1 MRGERPGMCYN
12 GRTRVIRRPA
22 TIRHRSGEGSGLMT
36 YVAIEG
42 VIGAGKTTLARL
54 LQPELGGTLVMEVF
68 EENPFLSRFYEDRAR
83 YAFQTQMFFLLS
95 RYHQQR
101 SLRLMSR
108 PLVSDYIFAKD
119 ALFASVNLGGD
130 ELEMYQ
136 RVHSALAEQ
145 VETPDLLIYLR
156 ADTDRL
162 MQRIALRDRPYERNM
177 ERDYIDSLRRAY
189 DAFFTAYDAGPALVL
204 ETNTVD
210 FVANPQDRAEVLTRI
225 LAALGRAPR
234 QESLPGFNGELSDSA
249 PSTDEVPSTAAALA
263 APPPAPPDLS
273 HGTRRLREYQEFHH
287 WLDETK
293 DFNPDLLFNFV
304 KMQEEIGE
312 LARLVAIL
320 SAGRNSLSSPP
331 SLAEIGYEMADVLAY
346 LLKLANYLGVDLEA
360 AYLEKMQSN
369 LGRRWR

>member
-1 MRGERPGMCYN
+1 MAAHAVSADRQ
-12 GRTRVIRRPA
+12 
-22 TIRHRSGEGSGLMT
+22 RSGEGSGLMT

-83 YAFQTQMFFLLS
+83 YAFQTQIFFLLS

-119 ALFASVNLGGD
+119 ALFASVNLSGD

-145 VETPDLLIYLR
+145 VETPDLLVYLR

-189 DAFFTAYDAGPALVL
+189 DGFFAGYEAGPALVL
-204 ETNTVD
+204 DANSVD
-210 FVANPQDRAEVLTRI
+210 FVANPEDRAEVITRL

-234 QESLPGFNGELSDSA
+234 QESLPGFNGELAAEAEATPTA
-249 PSTDEVPSTAAALA
+249 PE
-263 APPPAPPDLS
+263 PPAPPPDLA
-273 HGTRRLREYQEFHH
+273 GGARRLRDYQEFHH
-287 WLDETK
+287 WLDTVK
-293 DFNPDLLFNFV
+293 DFSPDVLLNFV
-304 KMQEEIGE
+304 KLQEEIGE
-312 LARLVAIL
+312 LARLVALIGGAK
-320 SAGRNSLSSPP
+320 SDQAAPP
-331 SLAEIGYEMADVLAY
+331 PPLEDIGQEMADVLAY
-346 LLKLANYLGVDLEA
+346 LLKLANYLGVDLET
-360 AYLEKMQSN
+360 AYLAKMQAN
-369 LGRRWR
+369 QNRRWR